1 MVKREKHIWHL
12 NFFSVQQSSWQLLY
26 PYGRSWPRT
35 KKGNKVETYSY
46 KIKPAHTNAHSFIL
60 IILCYGIVLLNHE
73 KRNNDLDSLS
83 IKDMVEEQS
92 RISKVSFKSFESF
105 KKNLFRILKNWKAVK
120 SQRWRR
126 WEQNFT
132 KVTFIWLMCF
142 QLLEIK
148 ACKEKCGREFEAIQK
163 QVWQRGCLGTLVDN
177 VDVLGRWLTTRS
189 FGDVCA
195 LSQVPLDW
203 VMSWVQLC
211 ELSCSVAVVSSLSDC
226 WHSVRVDESPW
237 WENFGTSG
245 AKKSRFVSEIWTFE
259 VEICVRP
266 DFAM

>member
-46 KIKPAHTNAHSFIL
+46 KIKPAHANAHSFIL

-92 RISKVSFKSFESF
+92 RISKVSFKNFESF

-163 QVWQRGCLGTLVDN
+163 QVWQRGCLGTLV
-177 VDVLGRWLTTRS
+177 RS
-189 FGDVCA
+189 VKFHWIG
-195 LSQVPLDW
+195 
-203 VMSWVQLC
+203 SWVGF
-211 ELSCSVAVVSSLSDC
+211 SCVS
-226 WHSVRVDESPW
+226 
-237 WENFGTSG
+237 
-245 AKKSRFVSEIWTFE
+245 
-259 VEICVRP
+259 
-266 DFAM
+266 

>member
-46 KIKPAHTNAHSFIL
+46 KIKPAHANAHSFIL

-92 RISKVSFKSFESF
+92 RISKVSFKNFESF

-177 VDVLGRWLTTRS
+177 TVVWGCGCAQSSSIGLGHELGSAVWVKLQCCCSIYPEWLLAH
-189 FGDVCA
+189 C
-195 LSQVPLDW
+195 
-203 VMSWVQLC
+203 
-211 ELSCSVAVVSSLSDC
+211 
-226 WHSVRVDESPW
+226 
-237 WENFGTSG
+237 
-245 AKKSRFVSEIWTFE
+245 KSRWKPLMREFWHQRS
-259 VEICVRP
+259 
-266 DFAM
+266 